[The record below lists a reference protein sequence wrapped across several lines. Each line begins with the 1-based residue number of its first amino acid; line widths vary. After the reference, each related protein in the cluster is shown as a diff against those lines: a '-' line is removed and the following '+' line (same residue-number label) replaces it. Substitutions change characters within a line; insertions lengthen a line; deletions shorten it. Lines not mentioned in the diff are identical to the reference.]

1 MSKVAILGTG
11 AWATALAQV
20 LADNGHTPIMYG
32 IDVKQIEDINGNH
45 RNAAFFPDIS
55 IHFSI
60 SATSSLPQ
68 AVAGAFAV
76 VLCVPSGA
84 MESVSKQLNSVLTK
98 RVTLVNATKGF
109 TDANERMSTIIKANI
124 DADKRYPLVSLI
136 GPSHA
141 EEVILRHLTAI
152 SATSR
157 RPSRAHIVAKLFATP
172 YFRVYIQKDEVGA
185 EIGVAMKNAIA
196 IASGIL
202 EGLGLG
208 DNARAALVTRGLA
221 EMTAFGRH
229 FGGKLKTYLGLT
241 GLGDLI
247 VTCYSFHSRNFKAG
261 LTIGKADDAAAFL
274 ATNKT
279 TVEGIRAAKTIHELA
294 HKHHIEVPIVDSVY
308 AVLYEGARPSA
319 MILKMM
325 ARPLKEE

>member
-1 MSKVAILGTG
+1 MRIAIIGSG

-20 LADNGHTPIMYG
+20 LVDNGHRVIIYG
-32 IDVKQIEDINGNH
+32 VEASQVADINHNH
-45 RNAAFFPDIS
+45 RNSAYFKDIT
-55 IHFSI
+55 I
-60 SATSSLPQ
+60 SEKIVATSDLSAALKQ
-68 AVAGAFAV
+68 ARAV
-76 VLCVPSGA
+76 VLAVPSVA
-84 MESVSKQLNSVLTK
+84 MESVIKQVNELLTRK
-98 RVTLVNATKGF
+98 VILINVSKGF
-109 TDANERMSTIIKANI
+109 GSHNERMSEVIKAGI
-124 DADKRYPLVSLI
+124 DETKRFPLVSLI

-141 EEVILRHLTAI
+141 EEVILRHLTVL
-152 SATSR
+152 SATSL
-157 RPSRAHIVAKLFATP
+157 SRAYARKVAQMFSCD
-172 YFRVYIQKDEVGA
+172 YFRVYIQTDEIGA

-196 IASGIL
+196 IASGII

-229 FGGKLKTYLGLT
+229 YGGKLKTYLGLT

-261 LTIGKADDAAAFL
+261 LAIGKDDSAASFL

-279 TVEGIRAAKTIHELA
+279 TVEGIRSAKTVYELA
-294 HKHHIEVPIVDSVY
+294 KTAHIQVPIVTAVY
-308 AVLYEGARPSA
+308 RVLYQGARPSDMVA
-319 MILKMM
+319 EMM

>member
-1 MSKVAILGTG
+1 MRVSIIGSG

-20 LADNGHTPIMYG
+20 LSDNGHMVLLYGVEQSQIDDINLHHRNTTYFGETPIHQN
-32 IDVKQIEDINGNH
+32 IK
-45 RNAAFFPDIS
+45 
-55 IHFSI
+55 
-60 SATSSLPQ
+60 ATLDLSQ
-68 AVAGAFAV
+68 AIAHARTII
-76 VLCVPSGA
+76 LCVPTVA
-84 MESVSKQLNSVLTK
+84 MASVTTAINEHLTHK
-98 RVTLVNATKGF
+98 ITIINAAKGF
-109 TDANERMSTIIKANI
+109 SSNNERMSTVINRAIPNT
-124 DADKRYPLVSLI
+124 KRHPLVSLI

-141 EEVILRHLTAI
+141 EEVILRHLTLI

-157 RPSRAHIVAKLFATP
+157 NKARARFVAKLFSNA
-172 YFRVYIQKDEVGA
+172 YFRVYIQKDEIGA

-221 EMTAFGRH
+221 EMTAFGCH

-261 LTIGKADDAAAFL
+261 VQIGLADGAAAFL

-279 TVEGIRAAKTIHELA
+279 TVEGIRSAKTVYELA
-294 HKHHIEVPIVDSVY
+294 KEAKIEVPIVTAVY
-308 AVLYEGARPSA
+308 RVLYDNARPSE
-319 MILKMM
+319 MVNLMM
-325 ARPLKEE
+325 SRPLKEE